1 MRYTRQHSGP
11 RVTPSCGTKIC
22 TSKPTPAANS
32 PTPPRCGARTRSG
45 HPCRSPAVNG
55 SRRCRMHGGKG
66 SGAPRGNRN
75 AWKHGMRSAWIRS
88 IVRYLRAT
96 SPAATDRLVEGFGAA
111 DGPAFT
117 ASGPGG
123 KNEKTNTQ
131 PHAPGKCGADGT
143 AVAPLR
149 GDRRALPAPEIPASA
164 GMTFA
169 GEVRRRRTRAGEAP
183 RRHRLSP

>member
-1 MRYTRQHSGP
+1 MH
-11 RVTPSCGTKIC
+11 
-22 TSKPTPAANS
+22 S
-32 PTPPRCGARTRSG
+32 PTNIPGQPAILASAPRCGARTRSG
-45 HPCRSPAVNG
+45 LSCRSPAVNG

-66 SGAPRGNRN
+66 SGAPCGNRN

-88 IVRYLRAT
+88 IVRYLRTT
-96 SPAATDRLVEGFGAA
+96 SPAATDRLVESFGAA
-111 DGPAFT
+111 DGSAFT

-123 KNEKTNTQ
+123 KIEKTNTQ

-149 GDRRALPAPEIPASA
+149 GDRRALLTPEIPASA
-164 GMTFA
+164 GMTLA
-169 GEVRRRRTRAGEAP
+169 GEVRRRRTRAGEAS

>member
-1 MRYTRQHSGP
+1 MHLQTH
-11 RVTPSCGTKIC
+11 TPGQ
-22 TSKPTPAANS
+22 PAILAS
-32 PTPPRCGARTRSG
+32 APRCGARTRSG
-45 HPCRSPAVNG
+45 LPCRSPAVHG

-96 SPAATDRLVEGFGAA
+96 NPAATDRLVEGFGAA

-131 PHAPGKCGADGT
+131 PHAPGECGADGT

-149 GDRRALPAPEIPASA
+149 GDLRALLTPEIPASA
-164 GMTFA
+164 GMTRE
-169 GEVRRRRTRAGEAP
+169 GEVRRRRTRAREAS